1 MIGGNGL
8 KKLIGVLFAGMLLS
22 GCSANSNGDGFFQH
36 FIVSPL
42 LSLLEFNADLFQGNY
57 GLAIILATLLIKLL
71 LMPLTVKQ
79 YKTQADMKRK
89 MEVLKPEM
97 EAIQEKLKQ
106 TTDAAKKAE
115 IQQEMMQ
122 LYQKHGVNPL
132 NIGCLPMLIQMP
144 ILMGFYYAI
153 RDSHTIATHDFL
165 WFSLGEANMIM
176 ALIAGLIY
184 YLQFKVS
191 SSQMQPEQ
199 QNQMKLMGLLSPM
212 MIMFISFSAPAALP
226 LYWITSGIFLIIQ
239 TFVLQ
244 SIFKQEE
251 PKDLAKIQTE
261 PSLKKS

>member
-1 MIGGNGL
+1 
-8 KKLIGVLFAGMLLS
+8 
-22 GCSANSNGDGFFQH
+22 
-36 FIVSPL
+36 
-42 LSLLEFNADLFQGNY
+42 
-57 GLAIILATLLIKLL
+57 
-71 LMPLTVKQ
+71 
-79 YKTQADMKRK
+79 
-89 MEVLKPEM
+89 
-97 EAIQEKLKQ
+97 
-106 TTDAAKKAE
+106 
-115 IQQEMMQ
+115 
-122 LYQKHGVNPL
+122 
-132 NIGCLPMLIQMP
+132 
-144 ILMGFYYAI
+144 MGFYYAI
-153 RDSHTIATHDFL
+153 RDSQAIATHDFL
-165 WFSLGEANMIM
+165 WFSLGEANIIM

-251 PKDLAKIQTE
+251 PKELPKIQAE